1 MVSFGKCCR
10 APVGRGRT
18 VIVAGLMEITDS
30 DFEREVVQSDMP
42 VVVDFW
48 APWCGPCRTVGK
60 VLEGVAAERQDLKIV
75 KINIDD
81 NTQQAIAHG
90 VMILPT
96 VILYKDG
103 KVLGKL
109 QGGVPPRHITELID
123 NHLGMAD

>member
-1 MVSFGKCCR
+1 
-10 APVGRGRT
+10 
-18 VIVAGLMEITDS
+18 MEITDS